1 MKLKEFIKKYQNK
14 TVDYDKSFGGQCV
27 DLFNQYLV
35 DVYKINEPI
44 KEFPVVSAFQLFDMA
59 KRKPNFETQNNGLFD
74 IPKEGDI
81 IVWNKGVGVHGHVG
95 ICVKAGLMS
104 LEVFEQNW
112 NGVQSCVINKH
123 NYKYITGFFRLKNEK
138 NKK

>member
-1 MKLKEFIKKYQNK
+1 MNLKQFIKKYQDK
-14 TVDYDKSFGGQCV
+14 TVDYDKAFSGQCV

-35 DVYKINEPI
+35 DVYKIKDPI
-44 KEFPVVSAFQLFDMA
+44 REFPVMSAFQLFDMA

-74 IPKEGDI
+74 IAKEGDI
-81 IVWNKGVGVHGHVG
+81 IVWNQGVGPHGHVG

-112 NGVQSCVINKH
+112 NGVQKCVINKH
-123 NYKYITGFFRLKNEK
+123 GYKNIIGFFRLKK
-138 NKK
+138 

>member
-1 MKLKEFIKKYQNK
+1 MKLKDFIKKYQ
-14 TVDYDKSFGGQCV
+14 DKSVDFDKRFGNQCM

-35 DVYKINEPI
+35 EVYKIKEPI
-44 KEFPVVSAFQLFDMA
+44 KEFPVASAFQLFDMA
-59 KRKPNFETQNNGLFD
+59 KKKPNFQTQNNGLFD
-74 IPKEGDI
+74 IAKEGDI
-81 IVWNKGVGVHGHVG
+81 IVWNQGVGPHGHVG

-112 NGVQSCVINKH
+112 NGVQRCVINKH
-123 NYKYITGFFRLKNEK
+123 SYKHITGFFRLKNEK

>member
-1 MKLKEFIKKYQNK
+1 MKLDAFIKKYQDK
-14 TVDYDKSFGGQCV
+14 PVDFDKRFNAQCV

-59 KRKPNFETQNNGLFD
+59 KKKSNFETQNNGWFD
-74 IPKEGDI
+74 IAKPGDI
-81 IVWNKGVGVHGHVG
+81 IVWNQGVGVHGHVG

-112 NGVQSCVINKH
+112 NGVQKCVINKH
-123 NYKYITGFFRLKNEK
+123 NYKNIIGFFRLKNNARK
-138 NKK
+138 